1 MTLDWVASAGSV
13 KAGVTVILFALFW
26 LWESWLPFFDQR
38 RGRLAHAGHN
48 VAIAVLNTVL
58 LSVLFAAITASF
70 ARWTTENRIGV
81 LYLLPLGTWSFLT
94 LAILA
99 QDAWMYLWH
108 RANHRIAFLWRFHRM
123 HHSDNAM
130 DVTTA
135 TRFHIGEHIGASVL
149 RLGLIPL
156 VGLRIG
162 DLILYQILVVAITMF
177 HHANISMGPFDKWLR
192 YLFVT
197 PYMHKVHH
205 SRIQVET
212 DSNYS
217 TLFSFWD
224 RLAFSFRSREDHTSI
239 HFGLEGYDDRKWQTV
254 PMMLVTPFKD
264 APRDPQ
270 SSRDHVQS

>member
-1 MTLDWVASAGSV
+1 MTLDWVASAGAV
-13 KAGVTVILFALFW
+13 KAGVTVFLLALFW
-26 LWESWLPFFDQR
+26 LWESWQPFFDQR
-38 RGRLAHAGHN
+38 CGRLAHAGHN
-48 VAIAVLNTVL
+48 VAIAVLNTVV
-58 LSVLFAAITASF
+58 LSLLFAAITTGVALWS
-70 ARWTTENRIGV
+70 AENRIGL
-81 LYLLPLGTWSFLT
+81 LYLLPLGTWSYLA

-108 RANHRIAFLWRFHRM
+108 RANHRVPFLWRFHRM

-156 VGLRIG
+156 VGLRVV
-162 DLILYQILVVAITMF
+162 DLILYQTLVVGITMF
-177 HHANISMGPFDKWLR
+177 HHANISIGTWDKWLR

-197 PYMHKVHH
+197 PYMHKIHH
-205 SRIQVET
+205 SRIQSET

-224 RLAFSFRSREDHTSI
+224 RLAFSFRRREDHTSI
-239 HFGLEGYDDRKWQTV
+239 HFGLEGYDDPKWQKLW
-254 PMMLVTPFKD
+254 MMVATPCRTDKRN
-264 APRDPQ
+264 RDEL
-270 SSRDHVQS
+270 